1 MVSLATGSLTI
12 PKQKID
18 PWLGKILNGSCVA
31 TLSGQTPMTFGEG
44 QSWTF
49 DIGEAEYVA
58 EGGNKGASTVTPTST
73 TVKPFK
79 FHKTLR
85 FNEEV
90 LWAEEDRQIEVVDE
104 ILALIQPAL
113 SRALDF
119 GVFHEINPTGG
130 AVVAAMNGGLADT
143 TNLVEYAALAEPA
156 VGISLGTVSVAI
168 TTGVLTVSAPESLV
182 VGDIV
187 RLGTMTNAA
196 PLIAGKDYYVKTAP
210 STTTLT
216 LSETLGGAEISTT
229 SAGSSTSIQRVT
241 FIPAKPYASL
251 DAADALVLADGFV
264 PRDIAL
270 DPTYAARFSALRG
283 TNSEQK
289 LYPNFRLGIETSE
302 LDGHRAS
309 VSNTVRGSGVLA
321 VDTKVL
327 GFVGDFSAIRWG
339 VQKQIGLELIKYGDP
354 DGGGDLKRANQ
365 VAFRA
370 EVVYGWGIANL
381 NAFAKIHDL
390 V

>member
-1 MVSLATGSLTI
+1 MTSLATGSLTI
-12 PKQKID
+12 PKQKIA
-18 PWLGKILNGSCVA
+18 PWLGKIQNGSCVA
-31 TLSGQTPMTFGEG
+31 SLSAQTPMTFGEG
-44 QSWTF
+44 ESWTF

-58 EGGNKGASTVTPTST
+58 EGGAKGASSVTSASKTI
-73 TVKPFK
+73 KPFK

-90 LWAEEDRQIEVVDE
+90 LWADEDRQLEVVDE
-104 ILALIQPAL
+104 ILELIQPAL

-130 AVVAAMNGGLADT
+130 AVVAAMNGGLTDT
-143 TNLVEYAALAEPA
+143 TNLVEYVAA
-156 VGISLGTVSVAI
+156 
-168 TTGVLTVSAPESLV
+168 
-182 VGDIV
+182 D
-187 RLGTMTNAA
+187 
-196 PLIAGKDYYVKTAP
+196 
-210 STTTLT
+210 
-216 LSETLGGAEISTT
+216 
-229 SAGSSTSIQRVT
+229 
-241 FIPAKPYASL
+241 KPYVSL
-251 DAADALVLADGFV
+251 DAADGLILADGFV

-270 DPTYAARFSALRG
+270 DPTYAAKFSALRG

-309 VSNTVRGSGVLA
+309 VSNTVRGTGVLA
-321 VDTKVL
+321 VDTDVL

-339 VQKQIGLELIKYGDP
+339 IQKSIGLEVIRFGDP
-354 DGGGDLKRANQ
+354 DGGGDLKRYNQ

-370 EVVYGWGIANL
+370 EVVYGWGIADL

>member
-1 MVSLATGSLTI
+1 MVALATGSLSI
-12 PKQKID
+12 PKQKLD
-18 PWLGKILNGSCVA
+18 PWLGKIRYGSTVA
-31 TLSGQTPMTFGEG
+31 TLSDQTPMTFGEG
-44 QSWTF
+44 ESWTF

-58 EGGNKGASTVTPTST
+58 EGAQKGASTVTPTSKP
-73 TVKPFK
+73 VKPFK

-90 LWAEEDRQIEVVDE
+90 MWADEDRQLEVVDE
-104 ILALIQPAL
+104 ILDLIQPAL

-130 AVVAAMNGGLADT
+130 AIVAAMNGGVTDT
-143 TNLVEYAALAEPA
+143 TNLVEYVAA
-156 VGISLGTVSVAI
+156 
-168 TTGVLTVSAPESLV
+168 
-182 VGDIV
+182 D
-187 RLGTMTNAA
+187 
-196 PLIAGKDYYVKTAP
+196 
-210 STTTLT
+210 
-216 LSETLGGAEISTT
+216 
-229 SAGSSTSIQRVT
+229 
-241 FIPAKPYASL
+241 KPYVSL
-251 DAADALVLADGFV
+251 DAADALVLADGYV

-270 DPTYAARFSALRG
+270 DPTYAAKFSAIRG
-283 TNSEQK
+283 VSSEQK
-289 LYPNFRLGIETSE
+289 LYPNFKLGIETSE

-339 VQKQIGLELIKYGDP
+339 IQKSIGLELIKYGDP
-354 DGGGDLKRANQ
+354 DGGGDLKRNNQ

-370 EVVYGWGIANL
+370 EVVYGWGIASL
-381 NAFAKIHDL
+381 DAFAKIHDL

>member
-1 MVSLATGSLTI
+1 MAALATGSLSI
-12 PKQKID
+12 PKQKIA
-18 PWLGKILNGSCVA
+18 PWLGKIQNGSCVA
-31 TLSGQTPMTFGEG
+31 SLSAQTPMTFGEG
-44 QSWTF
+44 ESWTF

-58 EGGNKGASTVTPTST
+58 EGGQKGASTVTPTSKP
-73 TVKPFK
+73 VKPFK

-90 LWAEEDRQIEVVDE
+90 LWADEDRQLEVVDE
-104 ILALIQPAL
+104 ILELIQPAL

-130 AVVAAMNGGLADT
+130 AVVAAMNGGLTDT
-143 TNLVEYAALAEPA
+143 TNLVEYVAA
-156 VGISLGTVSVAI
+156 
-168 TTGVLTVSAPESLV
+168 
-182 VGDIV
+182 D
-187 RLGTMTNAA
+187 
-196 PLIAGKDYYVKTAP
+196 
-210 STTTLT
+210 
-216 LSETLGGAEISTT
+216 
-229 SAGSSTSIQRVT
+229 
-241 FIPAKPYASL
+241 KPYVSL
-251 DAADALVLADGFV
+251 DAADGLVLADGFV

-270 DPTYAARFSALRG
+270 DPTYAAKFSALRG

-339 VQKQIGLELIKYGDP
+339 VQKSIGLEVIKYGDP
-354 DGGGDLKRANQ
+354 DGGGDLKRNNQ

-370 EVVYGWGIANL
+370 EVVYGWGIADL